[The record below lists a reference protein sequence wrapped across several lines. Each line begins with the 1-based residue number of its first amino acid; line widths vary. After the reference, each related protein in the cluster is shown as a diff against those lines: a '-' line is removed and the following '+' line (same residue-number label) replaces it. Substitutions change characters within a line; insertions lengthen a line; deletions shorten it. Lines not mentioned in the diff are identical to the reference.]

1 MKKFLLTIASVL
13 LASMASA
20 QVSVQHQNL
29 DVVVSNPSASQQSQA
44 VKKVAKVA
52 ENQRWLGYYNSDNW
66 AGEGQGMGVPSYPG
80 DNQVGI
86 YLTKDILK
94 SYVGMKIVGMRFA
107 ICEEIGSTTA
117 FFKKIENDAPGADLR
132 TKELSTTV
140 LGWNEVMFT
149 EPVEITGDE
158 EFSAGYTYNQIGDQY
173 NGKAFPFSAVK
184 EGIDNQYLFIY
195 CLDPKTGDTGW
206 KKFSMGGKNMSI
218 QVLVEGEFPEYSA
231 TPEDFGMVT
240 GSINTDAK
248 ITVPFVNNSAYAVT
262 DLDYVVSVDGVAGS
276 EEHTT
281 FSPSVGVGSKSSFKV
296 SVPCGS
302 VEAKKSIKVEITK
315 VNGHDNESKDKVAEG
330 YVGVSST
337 QFTRN
342 MVIEEFTTEKCPNC
356 PRVAGYLHT
365 ALENPD
371 YEGEVFAAAH
381 HVMYYTD
388 WLTTK
393 RSVVNGEYIKTD
405 LYDYASLY
413 NDRGTYAPAM
423 MFGRNAWFDAMST
436 AGNKCCT
443 YMPGSAMEIESL
455 IQQIQSDPANIIIT
469 NLSARYGDNDTT
481 IVVRVEG
488 MRNSSAK
495 DGSRITVMLTED
507 NIAAHG
513 QMGAEGSF
521 THQHVTRAINS
532 IWGEPIEWDGN
543 KFSYEVSL
551 GLNTVYFTK
560 NDKVQAGNF
569 EEAWRMWNRDN
580 LNIVAFV
587 NYYSTNVEGCA
598 VENVEGAKFNDAIN
612 GIEDL
617 PQTKES
623 QTVRSEVYTIDGK
636 RIEADQMGRGL
647 YIIRDIQADG
657 SVHTRK
663 VMRK

>member
-132 TKELSTTV
+132 TQELSTTV

-158 EFSAGYTYNQIGDQY
+158 EFSAGYTYTQIGDQY

-281 FSPSVGVGSKSSFKV
+281 FSPSVGVGGKSSFKV

-302 VEAKKSIKVEITK
+302 VEAKKSIKVEIPK

-356 PRVAGYLHT
+356 PRVAGYLT
-365 ALENPD
+365 SILRLQTS
-371 YEGEVFAAAH
+371 AA
-381 HVMYYTD
+381 
-388 WLTTK
+388 
-393 RSVVNGEYIKTD
+393 
-405 LYDYASLY
+405 
-413 NDRGTYAPAM
+413 
-423 MFGRNAWFDAMST
+423 
-436 AGNKCCT
+436 
-443 YMPGSAMEIESL
+443 
-455 IQQIQSDPANIIIT
+455 
-469 NLSARYGDNDTT
+469 
-481 IVVRVEG
+481 
-488 MRNSSAK
+488 
-495 DGSRITVMLTED
+495 
-507 NIAAHG
+507 
-513 QMGAEGSF
+513 
-521 THQHVTRAINS
+521 
-532 IWGEPIEWDGN
+532 
-543 KFSYEVSL
+543 
-551 GLNTVYFTK
+551 
-560 NDKVQAGNF
+560 
-569 EEAWRMWNRDN
+569 
-580 LNIVAFV
+580 
-587 NYYSTNVEGCA
+587 
-598 VENVEGAKFNDAIN
+598 
-612 GIEDL
+612 
-617 PQTKES
+617 
-623 QTVRSEVYTIDGK
+623 
-636 RIEADQMGRGL
+636 
-647 YIIRDIQADG
+647 
-657 SVHTRK
+657 
-663 VMRK
+663 

>member
-44 VKKVAKVA
+44 VKKVAKIA

-66 AGEGQGMGVPSYPG
+66 AGEGLGMGVPSYPG
-80 DNQVGI
+80 DNQVAI

-117 FFKKIENDAPGADLR
+117 FFKKVENDAPGADLR
-132 TKELSTTV
+132 TKELSTTA
-140 LGWNEVMFT
+140 LGWNEVMFS

-158 EFSAGYTYNQIGDQY
+158 EFAAGYTYTQIGDQY

-231 TPEDFGMVT
+231 MPEDFGMVT

-356 PRVAGYLHT
+356 PRVAGYLHEY
-365 ALENPD
+365 LEGAD
-371 YEGEVFAAAH
+371 LSRVAAVCH
-381 HVMYYTD
+381 HSAYYTD

-507 NIAAHG
+507 NIAAHA

-587 NYYSTNVEGCA
+587 NYYSKNVEGCA
-598 VENVEGAKFNDAIN
+598 VENVEGVKFNDAIN

>member
-132 TKELSTTV
+132 TKELSTTA

-158 EFSAGYTYNQIGDQY
+158 EFSAGYTYTQIGDQY

-276 EEHTT
+276 EEHAT

-356 PRVAGYLHT
+356 PRVAGYLHEYLET
-365 ALENPD
+365 ADLSR
-371 YEGEVFAAAH
+371 VAAVCH
-381 HVMYYTD
+381 HSAYYTD
-388 WLTTK
+388 WLTQPCD
-393 RSVVNGEYIKTD
+393 EPL
-405 LYDYASLY
+405 LYLY
-413 NDRGTYAPAM
+413 NDNGMTYAPGL
-423 MFGRNAWFDAMST
+423 MFNRQPDFDAQY
-436 AGNKCCT
+436 AKGNMDNVLFANT
-443 YMPGSAMEIESL
+443 YDDVEGYADYQLTLFSNAQLSMQVAVNDDSSVATVIVSGECNESL
-455 IQQIQSDPANIIIT
+455 DPAQNQLT
-469 NLSARYGDNDTT
+469 LY
-481 IVVRVEG
+481 
-488 MRNSSAK
+488 
-495 DGSRITVMLTED
+495 LTED
-507 NIAAHG
+507 EIPARD
-513 QMGAEGSF
+513 QYGASGDFYHMHVIRYFNSAWGDPVVWENRHF
-521 THQHVTRAINS
+521 TATYSIPIDEAWNKDKLTLVAFLNKHNAEDRLDNRIENS
-532 IWGEPIEWDGN
+532 IGMTFN
-543 KFSYEVSL
+543 KAVTALKATETSDNTYEVARYNAAGQRVFGEQK
-551 GLNTVYFTK
+551 GLNIIK
-560 NDKVQAGNF
+560 
-569 EEAWRMWNRDN
+569 
-580 LNIVAFV
+580 L
-587 NYYSTNVEGCA
+587 S
-598 VENVEGAKFNDAIN
+598 
-612 GIEDL
+612 
-617 PQTKES
+617 
-623 QTVRSEVYTIDGK
+623 DG
-636 RIEADQMGRGL
+636 RTL
-647 YIIRDIQADG
+647 
-657 SVHTRK
+657 K
-663 VMRK
+663 VMVR

>member
-29 DVVVSNPSASQQSQA
+29 DVVVSNSSASQQSQA

-52 ENQRWLGYYNSDNW
+52 NNQRWLGYYNSDNW
-66 AGEGQGMGVPSYPG
+66 AGEGKGMGVPSYPG

-132 TKELSTTV
+132 TQELSTTA

-158 EFSAGYTYNQIGDQY
+158 EFSAGYTYMQIGDQY

-281 FSPSVGVGSKSSFKV
+281 FSPSVGVGGKSSFKV

-315 VNGHDNESKDKVAEG
+315 VNGHDNESKDKAAEG

-356 PRVAGYLHT
+356 PRVAGYLHEYLET
-365 ALENPD
+365 ADLSR
-371 YEGEVFAAAH
+371 VAAVCH
-381 HVMYYTD
+381 HSAFYTD
-388 WLTTK
+388 WLTQPCDQELTF
-393 RSVVNGEYIKTD
+393 
-405 LYDYASLY
+405 LF
-413 NDRGTYAPAM
+413 NDAGSTFAPAV
-423 MFGRNAWFDAMST
+423 MFNREPDFDSAKGKK
-436 AGNKCCT
+436 GNVT
-443 YMPGSAMEIESL
+443 IPGGADEF
-455 IQQIQSDPANIIIT
+455 
-469 NLSARYGDNDTT
+469 GT
-481 IVVRVEG
+481 IVEYYLTQTLA
-488 MRNSSAK
+488 NAK
-495 DGSRITVMLTED
+495 LDMQVVPNADKSKVTLVIKGEANNIYDTDNALLTVYVTED
-507 NIAAHG
+507 NVKAQAQG
-513 QMGAEGSF
+513 GAQG
-521 THQHVTRAINS
+521 TYYHQHVIRAYNSTWGDKVTWDGTSFTATYDYDLDSSWKQDDIKFVAFLNKHNANDPLDNRIENS
-532 IWGEPIEWDGN
+532 IN
-543 KFSYEVSL
+543 VSL
-551 GLNTVYFTK
+551 SATNGVEGVSTN
-560 NDKVQAGNF
+560 NDAVEVARYNAAGQ
-569 EEAWRMWNRDN
+569 RIYGQQKG
-580 LNIVAFV
+580 LNIVKL
-587 NYYSTNVEGCA
+587 S
-598 VENVEGAKFNDAIN
+598 
-612 GIEDL
+612 
-617 PQTKES
+617 
-623 QTVRSEVYTIDGK
+623 DG
-636 RIEADQMGRGL
+636 RTL
-647 YIIRDIQADG
+647 
-657 SVHTRK
+657 K
-663 VMRK
+663 VIVK

>member
-44 VKKVAKVA
+44 VKKVAKIA

-66 AGEGQGMGVPSYPG
+66 AGEGKGMGVPSYPG

-117 FFKKIENDAPGADLR
+117 FFKKVENDAPGADLR
-132 TKELSTTV
+132 TQELSTTA

-158 EFSAGYTYNQIGDQY
+158 EFSAGYTYTQIGDQY

-276 EEHTT
+276 EEHAT

-356 PRVAGYLHT
+356 PRVAGYLHEYLET
-365 ALENPD
+365 ADLSR
-371 YEGEVFAAAH
+371 VAAVCH
-381 HVMYYTD
+381 HSAYYTD
-388 WLTTK
+388 WLTQPCD
-393 RSVVNGEYIKTD
+393 EPL
-405 LYDYASLY
+405 LYLY
-413 NDRGTYAPAM
+413 NDNGMTYAPGL
-423 MFGRNAWFDAMST
+423 MFNRQPDFDAQY
-436 AGNKCCT
+436 AKGNMDNVLFANT
-443 YMPGSAMEIESL
+443 YDDVEGYADYQLTLFSNAQLSMQVAVNDDSSVATVIVSGECNESL
-455 IQQIQSDPANIIIT
+455 DPAQNKLT
-469 NLSARYGDNDTT
+469 LY
-481 IVVRVEG
+481 
-488 MRNSSAK
+488 
-495 DGSRITVMLTED
+495 LTED
-507 NIAAHG
+507 EIPARD
-513 QMGAEGSF
+513 QYGASGDFYHMHVIRYFNSAWGDPVVWENRHF
-521 THQHVTRAINS
+521 TATYSIPIDEAWNKDKLTLVAFLNKHNAEDRLDNRIENSVGMTFNKAVTALKATETSDNT
-532 IWGEPIEWDGN
+532 
-543 KFSYEVSL
+543 YEVARYNAAGQRVFGEQK
-551 GLNTVYFTK
+551 GLNIIK
-560 NDKVQAGNF
+560 
-569 EEAWRMWNRDN
+569 
-580 LNIVAFV
+580 L
-587 NYYSTNVEGCA
+587 S
-598 VENVEGAKFNDAIN
+598 
-612 GIEDL
+612 
-617 PQTKES
+617 
-623 QTVRSEVYTIDGK
+623 DG
-636 RIEADQMGRGL
+636 RTL
-647 YIIRDIQADG
+647 
-657 SVHTRK
+657 K
-663 VMRK
+663 VMVR

>member
-66 AGEGQGMGVPSYPG
+66 AGEGLGMGVPSYPG

-158 EFSAGYTYNQIGDQY
+158 EFSAGYTYTQIGDQY
-173 NGKAFPFSAVK
+173 NDKAFPFSAVK

-231 TPEDFGMVT
+231 MPEDFGMVT

-315 VNGHDNESKDKVAEG
+315 VNGHDNESESKVG
-330 YVGVSST
+330 QGTVGVFSDKYP
-337 QFTRN
+337 RN
-342 MVIEEFTTEKCPNC
+342 LVIEEFTTEQCPNC
-356 PRVAGYLHT
+356 PRVAGLLAYYMEHADPT
-365 ALENPD
+365 RVWA
-371 YEGEVFAAAH
+371 VCH
-381 HVMYYTD
+381 HSAYYTD
-388 WLTTK
+388 WLTQPCD
-393 RSVVNGEYIKTD
+393 EPL
-405 LYDYASLY
+405 LYLY
-413 NDRGTYAPAM
+413 NDNGMTYAPGL
-423 MFGRNAWFDAMST
+423 MFNRQPDFDAQY
-436 AGNKCCT
+436 AKGNMDNVLFANT
-443 YMPGSAMEIESL
+443 YDDVEGYADYQLTLFSNAQLSMQVAVNDDSSVATVIVSGECNESL
-455 IQQIQSDPANIIIT
+455 DPAQNKLT
-469 NLSARYGDNDTT
+469 LY
-481 IVVRVEG
+481 
-488 MRNSSAK
+488 
-495 DGSRITVMLTED
+495 LTED
-507 NIAAHG
+507 EIPARD
-513 QMGAEGSF
+513 QYGASGDFYHMHVIRYFNSAWGDPVVWENRHF
-521 THQHVTRAINS
+521 TATYSIPIDEAWNKDKLTLVAFLNKHNAEDRLDNRIENS
-532 IWGEPIEWDGN
+532 IGMTFNNAVTALKATETSDN
-543 KFSYEVSL
+543 TYEVARYNAAGQRVL
-551 GLNTVYFTK
+551 GEQKGLNIIK
-560 NDKVQAGNF
+560 
-569 EEAWRMWNRDN
+569 
-580 LNIVAFV
+580 L
-587 NYYSTNVEGCA
+587 S
-598 VENVEGAKFNDAIN
+598 
-612 GIEDL
+612 
-617 PQTKES
+617 
-623 QTVRSEVYTIDGK
+623 DG
-636 RIEADQMGRGL
+636 RTL
-647 YIIRDIQADG
+647 
-657 SVHTRK
+657 K
-663 VMRK
+663 VMVR

>member
-1 MKKFLLTIASVL
+1 MEILHAVHRNLRLIRETLHTLLEDHEVEGLQVERIDIVRELIGLHIATVDTQGARSLPIDRDGIEARRGADIRRHTGNVESDIGTTL
-13 LASMASA
+13 GRLAG
-20 QVSVQHQNL
+20 L
-29 DVVVSNPSASQQSQA
+29 
-44 VKKVAKVA
+44 VA
-52 ENQRWLGYYNSDNW
+52 RIGGDNIGIESIQG
-66 AGEGQGMGVPSYPG
+66 AIVGEGQLLTRRDVGERVDEVLSLRTAANLDLG
-80 DNQVGI
+80 DGRQRLSVNGLGRGTEGEGSLAHSVVARNDGQVGHGI
-86 YLTKDILK
+86 RRAEQRAL
-94 SYVGMKIVGMRFA
+94 
-107 ICEEIGSTTA
+107 
-117 FFKKIENDAPGADLR
+117 
-132 TKELSTTV
+132 
-140 LGWNEVMFT
+140 
-149 EPVEITGDE
+149 GDE
-158 EFSAGYTYNQIGDQY
+158 TD
-173 NGKAFPFSAVK
+173 
-184 EGIDNQYLFIY
+184 IDPTNNA
-195 CLDPKTGDTGW
+195 LDIA
-206 KKFSMGGKNMSI
+206 MGFKRK
-218 QVLVEGEFPEYSA
+218 VL
-231 TPEDFGMVT
+231 
-240 GSINTDAK
+240 
-248 ITVPFVNNSAYAVT
+248 
-262 DLDYVVSVDGVAGS
+262 L
-276 EEHTT
+276 
-281 FSPSVGVGSKSSFKV
+281 
-296 SVPCGS
+296 
-302 VEAKKSIKVEITK
+302 
-315 VNGHDNESKDKVAEG
+315 
-330 YVGVSST
+330 
-337 QFTRN
+337 
-342 MVIEEFTTEKCPNC
+342 EEFTTESCPNC

-507 NIAAHG
+507 NIAAHA

-587 NYYSTNVEGCA
+587 NYYSKNVEGCA

>member
-44 VKKVAKVA
+44 VKKVAKIA

-66 AGEGQGMGVPSYPG
+66 AGEGKGMGVPSYPG

-117 FFKKIENDAPGADLR
+117 FFKKVENDAPGADLR
-132 TKELSTTV
+132 TQELSTTA

-158 EFSAGYTYNQIGDQY
+158 EFSAGYTYKQIGDQY

-231 TPEDFGMVT
+231 TPENFGMVT

-276 EEHTT
+276 EEHAT
-281 FSPSVGVGSKSSFKV
+281 FSPSVGVGSKGSFKV

-315 VNGHDNESKDKVAEG
+315 VNGHDNESTDKAAEG

-356 PRVAGYLHT
+356 PRVAGYLHEYLET
-365 ALENPD
+365 ADLSR
-371 YEGEVFAAAH
+371 VAAVCH
-381 HVMYYTD
+381 HSAYYTD
-388 WLTTK
+388 WLTQPCDQELTF
-393 RSVVNGEYIKTD
+393 
-405 LYDYASLY
+405 LF
-413 NDRGTYAPAM
+413 NDAGSTFAPAV
-423 MFGRNAWFDAMST
+423 MFNREPDFDSYYAKGKKDNVT
-436 AGNKCCT
+436 I
-443 YMPGSAMEIESL
+443 PGGADEF
-455 IQQIQSDPANIIIT
+455 
-469 NLSARYGDNDTT
+469 GT
-481 IVVRVEG
+481 IVEYYLTQTLA
-488 MRNSSAK
+488 NAK
-495 DGSRITVMLTED
+495 LDMQVVPNADKSKVTLVIKGEANNIYDTDNALLTVYVTED
-507 NIAAHG
+507 NVKAQAQG
-513 QMGAEGSF
+513 GAQG
-521 THQHVTRAINS
+521 TYYHQHVIRAYNSTWGDKVTWDGTSFTATYDYDLDSSWKQDDIKFVAFLNKHNANDPLDNRIENS
-532 IWGEPIEWDGN
+532 IN
-543 KFSYEVSL
+543 VSL
-551 GLNTVYFTK
+551 SATNGVEGVSTN
-560 NDKVQAGNF
+560 NDAVEVARYNAAGQ
-569 EEAWRMWNRDN
+569 RIYGQQKG
-580 LNIVAFV
+580 LNIVKL
-587 NYYSTNVEGCA
+587 S
-598 VENVEGAKFNDAIN
+598 
-612 GIEDL
+612 
-617 PQTKES
+617 
-623 QTVRSEVYTIDGK
+623 DG
-636 RIEADQMGRGL
+636 RTL
-647 YIIRDIQADG
+647 
-657 SVHTRK
+657 K
-663 VMRK
+663 VIVK

>member
-52 ENQRWLGYYNSDNW
+52 NNQRWLGYYNSDNW

-117 FFKKIENDAPGADLR
+117 FFKKVENDAPGADLR
-132 TKELSTTV
+132 TQELSTTA

-158 EFSAGYTYNQIGDQY
+158 EFSAGYTYTQIGDQY

-231 TPEDFGMVT
+231 MPEDFGMVT

-281 FSPSVGVGSKSSFKV
+281 FSPSVGVSAKGSFKV

-356 PRVAGYLHT
+356 PRVAGYLHEYLET
-365 ALENPD
+365 ADLSR
-371 YEGEVFAAAH
+371 VAAVCH
-381 HVMYYTD
+381 HSAYYTD
-388 WLTTK
+388 WLTQPCD
-393 RSVVNGEYIKTD
+393 EPL
-405 LYDYASLY
+405 LYLY
-413 NDRGTYAPAM
+413 NDNGMTYAPGL
-423 MFGRNAWFDAMST
+423 MFNRQPDFDAQY
-436 AGNKCCT
+436 AKGNMDNVLFANT
-443 YMPGSAMEIESL
+443 YDDVEGYADYQLTLFSNAQLSMQVAVNDDSSVATVIVSGECNESL
-455 IQQIQSDPANIIIT
+455 DPAQNKLT
-469 NLSARYGDNDTT
+469 LY
-481 IVVRVEG
+481 
-488 MRNSSAK
+488 
-495 DGSRITVMLTED
+495 LTED
-507 NIAAHG
+507 EIPARD
-513 QMGAEGSF
+513 QYGASGDFYHMHVIRYFNSAWGDPVVWENRHF
-521 THQHVTRAINS
+521 TATYSIPIDEAWNKDKLTLVAFLNKHNAEDRLDNRIENSVGMTFNKAVTALKATETSDNT
-532 IWGEPIEWDGN
+532 
-543 KFSYEVSL
+543 YEVARYNAAGQRVFGEQK
-551 GLNTVYFTK
+551 GLNIIK
-560 NDKVQAGNF
+560 
-569 EEAWRMWNRDN
+569 
-580 LNIVAFV
+580 L
-587 NYYSTNVEGCA
+587 S
-598 VENVEGAKFNDAIN
+598 
-612 GIEDL
+612 
-617 PQTKES
+617 
-623 QTVRSEVYTIDGK
+623 DG
-636 RIEADQMGRGL
+636 RTL
-647 YIIRDIQADG
+647 
-657 SVHTRK
+657 K
-663 VMRK
+663 VMVP

>member
-44 VKKVAKVA
+44 VKKVAKIA
-52 ENQRWLGYYNSDNW
+52 DNQRWLGYYNSDNW
-66 AGEGQGMGVPSYPG
+66 AGEGKGMGVPSYPG

-117 FFKKIENDAPGADLR
+117 FFKKVENDAPGADLR
-132 TKELSTTV
+132 TQELSTTA

-158 EFSAGYTYNQIGDQY
+158 EFSAGYTYTQIGDQY

-206 KKFSMGGKNMSI
+206 KKFTMAGKNMSI

-276 EEHTT
+276 EEHAT
-281 FSPSVGVGSKSSFKV
+281 FSPSVGVGSKGSFKV

-356 PRVAGYLHT
+356 PRVAGYLHEYLET
-365 ALENPD
+365 ADLSR
-371 YEGEVFAAAH
+371 VAAVCH
-381 HVMYYTD
+381 HSAYYTD
-388 WLTTK
+388 WLTQPCDEELTFLFN
-393 RSVVNGEYIKTD
+393 NGGATF
-405 LYDYASLY
+405 
-413 NDRGTYAPAM
+413 APAV
-423 MFGRNAWFDAMST
+423 MFNREPDFDSYYLQGKKDNVT
-436 AGNKCCT
+436 I
-443 YMPGSAMEIESL
+443 PGSA
-455 IQQIQSDPANIIIT
+455 DDF
-469 NLSARYGDNDTT
+469 GT
-481 IVVRVEG
+481 IVEYYLTQTLA
-488 MRNSSAK
+488 NAK
-495 DGSRITVMLTED
+495 LDMQVVPNADKSKVTLVIKGEANNLYDTDNALLTVYVTED
-507 NIAAHG
+507 NVKAQA
-513 QMGAEGSF
+513 QAGAQGTYKHHHVIRAYNSTWGDKVTWDGTSF
-521 THQHVTRAINS
+521 TATYDYNLDSSWKQDDIKFVAFLNKHNANDPLDNRIENS
-532 IWGEPIEWDGN
+532 IN
-543 KFSYEVSL
+543 VSL
-551 GLNTVYFTK
+551 SATNGVEGVSTN
-560 NDKVQAGNF
+560 NDAVEVARYNAAGQ
-569 EEAWRMWNRDN
+569 RIYGQQKG
-580 LNIVAFV
+580 LNIVKL
-587 NYYSTNVEGCA
+587 S
-598 VENVEGAKFNDAIN
+598 
-612 GIEDL
+612 
-617 PQTKES
+617 
-623 QTVRSEVYTIDGK
+623 DG
-636 RIEADQMGRGL
+636 RTL
-647 YIIRDIQADG
+647 
-657 SVHTRK
+657 K
-663 VMRK
+663 VIVK